1 MEHKSDYPRVSH
13 LVDAGAKGHQ
23 VDAADAVEL
32 PFGRLLM
39 VAEGMGSEEARNEP
53 ASIVLDALSRYLQEA
68 RVDANLPDAIRNH
81 LKSALVAANRQL
93 LGAGKVSRSLKDAA
107 VSVVAVLVVG
117 ERAYIG
123 CSGVARLYLVRDG
136 KGTRV
141 TRFDA
146 DEAGGMPP
154 KPLGLDQ
161 TVEPLVMASSIA
173 FQAGDALVLCTGG
186 LYDVVNEDEIARET
200 IAYPAEVSTIMLL
213 EMARRRETTRTV
225 AMVVYQSSAP
235 HLKVAPSPTE
245 KKAAPA
251 VAKQS
256 HKGRSTAAGWAVL
269 ALVALL
275 VAGGVYGAVSLY
287 RSWQSDP
294 PEAVTEPAPPA
305 AVPDVVVP
313 EPRPEGVAPEK
324 LARDPLGTTEA
335 LLKQEVI
342 RREQARVA
350 TEQAREES
358 VPPTVPPADPREAE
372 SAQTSKS
379 FAAQQA
385 AAEAAAAKQAA
396 KEAAAAKQAAKEAAA
411 AKQAAKEAAAAKQAA
426 KEEAAAKQAAKEEA
440 AAKQAAK
447 EEAAAKQAAKEAAA
461 AEQAALEKAAAQKAA
476 MEKAGLDPLERCTD
490 AGLAGDD
497 RARVRAVRDKLDEG
511 WQHLKRR
518 KGSEAAQVW
527 GKVKIKMKHGSDA
540 VQGQCG
546 AAVEAYRVALYGE
559 YLRLAR
565 FFSERKRCPQALARA
580 ADSRLF
586 GAPEEEIKATIPECY
601 QPPK

>member
-294 PEAVTEPAPPA
+294 PEAVTEPASPA
-305 AVPDVVVP
+305 AVPDAVVP

-411 AKQAAKEAAAAKQAA
+411 AKQVAKEA
-426 KEEAAAKQAAKEEA
+426 A

-497 RARVRAVRDKLDEG
+497 RVRVRGVRKKLDEG

>member
-1 MEHKSDYPRVSH
+1 
-13 LVDAGAKGHQ
+13 
-23 VDAADAVEL
+23 
-32 PFGRLLM
+32 
-39 VAEGMGSEEARNEP
+39 
-53 ASIVLDALSRYLQEA
+53 
-68 RVDANLPDAIRNH
+68 
-81 LKSALVAANRQL
+81 
-93 LGAGKVSRSLKDAA
+93 
-107 VSVVAVLVVG
+107 
-117 ERAYIG
+117 
-123 CSGVARLYLVRDG
+123 
-136 KGTRV
+136 
-141 TRFDA
+141 
-146 DEAGGMPP
+146 MPP

-213 EMARRRETTRTV
+213 EMARRRETTRSV

-235 HLKVAPSPTE
+235 HLKVGPSPTE

-294 PEAVTEPAPPA
+294 PEAVTEPASPA
-305 AVPDVVVP
+305 AVPDAVVP

-350 TEQAREES
+350 TEQAREEI
-358 VPPTVPPADPREAE
+358 VPPPVPPADPREAG
-372 SAQTSKS
+372 SAQASKS

-411 AKQAAKEAAAAKQAA
+411 AKQAAKEVAAAEQAAKEAAAAKQAA
-426 KEEAAAKQAAKEEA
+426 KEAAAAKQAAEEAAAAKQAAKA
-440 AAKQAAK
+440 AAAA
-447 EEAAAKQAAKEAAA
+447 EQAAKEAAA

-497 RARVRAVRDKLDEG
+497 RVRVRGVRKKLDEG

-518 KGSEAAQVW
+518 KGAEAAQVW
-527 GKVKIKMKHGSDA
+527 GKIKIKMKHGSDT

-586 GAPEEEIKATIPECY
+586 GAPEEKIKATISECY
-601 QPPK
+601 QPPR